1 MAAQAAG
8 GRPLKGNEYAT
19 AGAFRR
25 ASQDRLAATAKS
37 EGVDLQ
43 RIRRQVAFDRLL
55 ARLFSSTNP
64 PWVLKGGYALE
75 LKFATARTTKDIDLG
90 LDQLPGIGNNWNQR
104 AGQLLAILQERAA
117 LVMDD
122 FFEFTIGEP
131 ASELDAAP
139 YGGGRFPVE
148 TVLDGRTFAKFHL
161 DIGAGDLQR
170 EPPEFVRPRDWLAF
184 AGIPTAV
191 FPSICREE
199 HFAQKLH
206 AYTLSRKRPNSRVKD
221 LVDLVLLIDG
231 GGLDRKR
238 LRRDVADTFAR
249 RKTHEPPASLDS
261 PPDFWRPTFE
271 RVATECG
278 LDPDISAQFEKVR
291 RFYAGLSPD

>member
-25 ASQDRLAATAKS
+25 ALQDRLAATAKS

-90 LDQLPGIGNNWNQR
+90 LDQLPGIGDNWNQR

-122 FFEFTIGEP
+122 FFEFIIGEP

-139 YGGGRFPVE
+139 YGGGRSPLKPCSTGEHSRSFTLISVPGICSASCRNSCAHEIGSLSPEFPRRSSHPFAARNTLRKNSMFARCQE
-148 TVLDGRTFAKFHL
+148 SGRTRVL
-161 DIGAGDLQR
+161 RTL
-170 EPPEFVRPRDWLAF
+170 WTWCCL
-184 AGIPTAV
+184 
-191 FPSICREE
+191 SI
-199 HFAQKLH
+199 
-206 AYTLSRKRPNSRVKD
+206 V
-221 LVDLVLLIDG
+221 
-231 GGLDRKR
+231 
-238 LRRDVADTFAR
+238 VA
-249 RKTHEPPASLDS
+249 
-261 PPDFWRPTFE
+261 
-271 RVATECG
+271 
-278 LDPDISAQFEKVR
+278 
-291 RFYAGLSPD
+291 

>member
-1 MAAQAAG
+1 MTTKRVTVFAANSSGRHNRCCGKKSDVRRPERVSAKPALGGLAQSLSRNRRSASRRPKARGDYAAGDCQSSQLPPKSRMAAQAAG

-25 ASQDRLAATAKS
+25 ALQDRLAATAKS
-37 EGVDLQ
+37 EGVDLR

-90 LDQLPGIGNNWNQR
+90 LDQLPGIGDNWNQR

-122 FFEFTIGEP
+122 FFEFIIGEP

-191 FPSICREE
+191 FPIHLPRGTLC
-199 HFAQKLH
+199 AKTPCLH
-206 AYTLSRKRPNSRVKD
+206 VVKKAAE
-221 LVDLVLLIDG
+221 L
-231 GGLDRKR
+231 
-238 LRRDVADTFAR
+238 A
-249 RKTHEPPASLDS
+249 
-261 PPDFWRPTFE
+261 
-271 RVATECG
+271 C
-278 LDPDISAQFEKVR
+278 
-291 RFYAGLSPD
+291 